1 MELVLDMNKSVLVIA
16 AHLDDSIIAVG
27 GILRKFVNNGYE
39 VNVVCFGNGDEGFT
53 TPGGREAAI
62 IKFGSEAEEAHKM
75 LGISSF
81 ECFDVP
87 DFGVQK
93 NRDDYRQ
100 CIRSIRKYKPAIVIG
115 HYWAE
120 YFQHRE
126 MASQSRDAW
135 YQAGWDCSADLGKP
149 WTAEKY
155 YHYEVMQD
163 LQEPTHL
170 VDVSDTF
177 EDKMAAFKAFTTA
190 EEHLGSLG
198 EQLRARARHHG
209 SKIGVEYAEALKQ
222 SFFTPQ
228 VISKI
233 VGLF

>member
-1 MELVLDMNKSVLVIA
+1 MNKSVLVIA

-27 GILRKFVNNGYE
+27 GILSKFVKNGYE
-39 VNVVCFGNGDEGFT
+39 VNVVCFGNGDEAFT
-53 TPGGREAAI
+53 TPDGREEAI
-62 IKFGSEAEEAHKM
+62 VKFKREGAEAHEL
-75 LGISSF
+75 LGVSNF

-100 CIRSIRKYKPAIVIG
+100 CIRSIRKYKPTIVIG

-120 YFQHRE
+120 YFQHHE

-135 YQAGWDCSADLGKP
+135 FQAGWDCSADLGEP

-155 YHYEVMQD
+155 YHYEVLQD
-163 LQEPTHL
+163 LPEPTHL

-177 EDKMAAFKAFTTA
+177 ENKMAAFKKFATA
-190 EEHLGSLG
+190 EEHLGSLA

-209 SKIGVEYAEALKQ
+209 SKIGVKYAEALKQ

-228 VISKI
+228 KISEIKE
-233 VGLF
+233 LF